1 MSTNAERQKRY
12 RDRKNMKIKA
22 WDRTKTFLEQ
32 IDDYNLEQVKAK
44 LIEVAESIEDVQSLI
59 KSNMF
64 N

>member
-22 WDRTKTFLEQ
+22 WNRTKTFLEK

-44 LIEVAESIEDVQSLI
+44 LIEVAESIEDVQLLI
-59 KSNMF
+59 KSSMF